1 MNEMTMNSACMYDEV
16 EEIRNLNRVEGFDP
30 RKYMRL
36 IQNEGQ
42 AAKYYLDVAYRKL
55 WFRLRYP
62 EGKIVKKILK
72 LTEQVAIVEARVY
85 LNRSD
90 SEDNFISNALAQKY
104 MTADGQFGNK
114 FVELA
119 ETAAVGRALSDAGF
133 GLQFADREGDMDP
146 EVTEAPFD
154 AQMVAGTGAL
164 PEGTYLAQEP
174 WEGADGGGG
183 SLQDDA
189 FPGQHGTGEY
199 VPMPEEVGQAM
210 GMAVSMQQTGAA
222 PAAAGQTA
230 QGSAPTAAQRP
241 AQAQQSAMAQ
251 RPPQAQQPAMAQRPT
266 QAQQST
272 QAKRPAQAQQPVAV
286 QRPAQTQS
294 PTQAQNPA
302 PAQPPA
308 QGMTPAMQSRQA
320 APKPLQGGTAAGNS
334 RRPAAPKA
342 GNTAAGNTASA
353 KGASAQAAGNIRR
366 DMPMERI
373 YSMLDRDSAAAVVV
387 PMGFNRG
394 KTLGQVAVEKPANL
408 QWYVDSYEG
417 PDNLLRAAAKF
428 LLDAAL
434 GQAG

>member
-42 AAKYYLDVAYRKL
+42 TAKYYLDVAYRKL

-62 EGKIVKKILK
+62 EGKIVKRILK

-154 AQMVAGTGAL
+154 AQMVAGMGAL
-164 PEGTYLAQEP
+164 PEGTHLAQEP
-174 WEGADGGGG
+174 WEGADGGGET
-183 SLQDDA
+183 LRDDA
-189 FPGQHGTGEY
+189 FPGQQGTGEY
-199 VPMPEEVGQAM
+199 IPMPEEVGQAM
-210 GMAVSMQQTGAA
+210 GMTAAIQQAGAAPVSAGQMAQGAA
-222 PAAAGQTA
+222 PAV
-230 QGSAPTAAQRP
+230 AQRP

-251 RPPQAQQPAMAQRPT
+251 RPPQEQQPAQAKRSAQAQQPAAVQ
-266 QAQQST
+266 
-272 QAKRPAQAQQPVAV
+272 RPAQAQQPAAAQQPQP
-286 QRPAQTQS
+286 QRS
-294 PTQAQNPA
+294 TQAQNPA
-302 PAQPPA
+302 PVQPPA
-308 QGMTPAMQSRQA
+308 QGMTPAMQNRQA
-320 APKPLQGGTAAGNS
+320 APKPVQGGEAARNS
-334 RRPAAPKA
+334 SRMAAPKA
-342 GNTAAGNTASA
+342 GDAAPGNPAAT
-353 KGASAQAAGNIRR
+353 KGANNGLEGNIRR
-366 DMPMERI
+366 DMPMEQI
-373 YSMLDRDSAAAVVV
+373 YSLLDRDSAAAVVV

-394 KTLGQVAVEKPANL
+394 RTLGQVAVEKPANL
-408 QWYVDSYEG
+408 QWYVDSYGG

-428 LLDAAL
+428 LIDAAL

>member
-16 EEIRNLNRVEGFDP
+16 EGIRSLNKVEGFDP

-42 AAKYYLDVAYRKL
+42 AGRYYLDVAYRKL

-85 LNRSD
+85 LDRND
-90 SEDNFISNALAQKY
+90 HEDNFISNALAQKY
-104 MTADGQFGNK
+104 MTGDDQFGNK

-154 AQMVAGTGAL
+154 PQMIAGAGA
-164 PEGTYLAQEP
+164 GYTDSSFQ
-174 WEGADGGGG
+174 EGAAGGGEA
-183 SLQDDA
+183 LQDDT
-189 FPGQHGTGEY
+189 FPGQYGIEQY
-199 VPMPEEVGQAM
+199 IPMPEEVGQAM
-210 GMAVSMQQTGAA
+210 GMPPAMQQAGAA
-222 PAAAGQTA
+222 PAAAGQAVQGTA
-230 QGSAPTAAQRP
+230 PAAAGQAMQGTAPAAAQT
-241 AQAQQSAMAQ
+241 QQHA
-251 RPPQAQQPAMAQRPT
+251 P
-266 QAQQST
+266 
-272 QAKRPAQAQQPVAV
+272 AQQPV
-286 QRPAQTQS
+286 
-294 PTQAQNPA
+294 
-302 PAQPPA
+302 
-308 QGMTPAMQSRQA
+308 QGMPPAMQNRQA
-320 APKPLQGGTAAGNS
+320 APNPAQGGTAAGNAG
-334 RRPAAPKA
+334 RQAAQKAGNAAA
-342 GNTAAGNTASA
+342 GNTAAA
-353 KGASAQAAGNIRR
+353 KGANAQAAGNIRR
-366 DMPMERI
+366 DMPVEQI
-373 YSMLDRDSAAAVVV
+373 YSMLNRDSAAAVVI

-408 QWYVDSYEG
+408 QWYVDSYGG

-428 LLDAAL
+428 LIDAAL